1 MNFSEDQSIQCGSK
15 KLNLSVPVVMGI
27 INLTP
32 DSFHDGGMFN
42 TDDELLAKAETLLI
56 EGATILDIGAVST
69 RPGAKL
75 LSPDEELERLIGPL
89 KLLRQ
94 KYPDTIIS
102 IDTYRQNVAAAAI
115 AEGADIINDI
125 SGGVIDNDMIGYMCT
140 QTAAYILMHMQGT
153 PETMQ
158 KNPVYEDVV
167 REVGSF
173 FLNRLNHFKKAGKHN
188 IILDPGFGFGKTV
201 EHNYKLLKAIR
212 EYTKY
217 GYPVLAGVSRKSMIN
232 KVLSTA
238 PANAMNGT
246 TVVNTIALLKGAN
259 ILRVHDVKQ
268 AVEAIKLVEQFKE
281 SNSR

>member
-1 MNFSEDQSIQCGSK
+1 MNFSEEQSIQCGSK
-15 KLNLSVPVVMGI
+15 QLNLSVPVVMGI

-42 TDDELLAKAETLLI
+42 TVDELQAKAETLLF

-69 RPGAKL
+69 RPGAVL
-75 LSPDEELERLIGPL
+75 LSPDEEVERLIGPL

-102 IDTYRQNVAAAAI
+102 IDTYRKDVAAAAI

-125 SGGVIDNDMIGYMCT
+125 SGGMIDSNMINYMCS
-140 QTAAYILMHMQGT
+140 QTAAYVLMHMQGT

-158 KNPVYEDVV
+158 QNPVYEDVV
-167 REVGSF
+167 REIGSF
-173 FLNRLNHFKKAGKHN
+173 FITQLDHFKHAGKHN
-188 IILDPGFGFGKTV
+188 IILDPGFGFGKSV
-201 EHNYKLLKAIR
+201 DHNFKLLDAIN
-212 EYTKY
+212 EYTHY

-232 KVLSTA
+232 RVLGTA
-238 PANAMNGT
+238 PANALNGT
-246 TVVNTIALLKGAN
+246 TVINTIALLQGAN
-259 ILRVHDVKQ
+259 ILRVHDVKP
-268 AVEAIKLVEQFKE
+268 AVEAIKLVAQFKE

>member
-1 MNFSEDQSIQCGSK
+1 MNFLEERSIQCGSK

-32 DSFHDGGMFN
+32 DSFFDGGMFN
-42 TDDELLAKAETLLI
+42 TDDELLIKAETLLA

-69 RPGAKL
+69 RPGSIL
-75 LSPDEELERLIGPL
+75 LSPDDELVRLIRPL

-102 IDTYRQNVAAAAI
+102 VDTYRKDVAATAI
-115 AEGADIINDI
+115 AEGADMINDI
-125 SGGVIDNDMIGYMCT
+125 SGGVIDNDMISYMCT

-173 FLNRLNHFKKAGKHN
+173 FLNQLDHFKKAGKHN
-188 IILDPGFGFGKTV
+188 IILDPGFGFGKSV
-201 EHNYKLLKAIR
+201 DHNFKLLEAIN

-217 GYPVLAGVSRKSMIN
+217 GYPLLTGVSRKSMIN
-232 KVLSTA
+232 RVLGTN
-238 PANAMNGT
+238 PANALNGT
-246 TVVNTIALLKGAN
+246 TVVNTIALLQGAD
-259 ILRVHDVKQ
+259 ILRVHDVKP